1 MENKV
6 RELAD
11 KCIECGLCG
20 KSCPLLAEL
29 GESPGKVAARGATAW
44 EAFSCA
50 LCGSCEAVCPAG
62 LSPKDLFAAGRRAAV
77 AAGEFKVDDYRY
89 LFPDRENNLMN
100 VYRRSSG
107 IDYGDIAAKGEA
119 ASCFFPGCTL
129 MTYAPE
135 LTREVYARLRDGRGC
150 DGVIVECCGKPL
162 TQLGLPQRASAAAG
176 RLLASLGEHRVRE
189 LIVACPGC
197 YYELRPLLAD
207 TGIIL
212 RTVYEAI
219 EPPAAAATG
228 GLCTVH
234 DSCPDR
240 FEGIFGRQVRE
251 LLAGCGFST
260 VEMAHCKENTSCC
273 GSGGM
278 ISTFRPDFTAE
289 LVGRRLA
296 EARATGAGL
305 LVSYCVSCTAKF
317 AAAADG
323 IRADHALSLLLG
335 RRDDFAAAK
344 KRMAAMLEGPGGAEL
359 WARVMADDQER
370 SF

>member
-20 KSCPLLAEL
+20 RNCPLLAEL
-29 GESPGKVAARGATAW
+29 GESPGKAAARGATAC

-50 LCGSCEAVCPAG
+50 LCGGCEAVCPAG
-62 LSPKDLFAAGRRAAV
+62 LSPKELFVAGRRTAV
-77 AAGEFKVDDYRY
+77 AAGEFKVDDYRH
-89 LFPDRENNLMN
+89 LFPDRKNNLMN
-100 VYRRSSG
+100 VYRRFSG
-107 IDYGDIAAKGEA
+107 IDYEDIAVQGEA

-129 MTYAPE
+129 MTYAPG
-135 LTREVYARLRDGRGC
+135 LTREVYARLRDGCGC
-150 DGVIVECCGKPL
+150 DGTITECCSKPL
-162 TQLGLPQRASAAAG
+162 AQMGLPRRADDAAR
-176 RLLASLGEHRVRE
+176 RLVASLRAHRVRE

-197 YYELRPLLAD
+197 YYELRSLLSPA
-207 TGIIL
+207 GIML
-212 RTVYEAI
+212 RTVYEAL
-219 EPPAAAATG
+219 EPRTAAAEAG

-251 LLAGCGFST
+251 LLAKSGLSP
-260 VEMAHCKENTSCC
+260 VEMAHGKENTSCC

-278 ISTFRPDFTAE
+278 LSTFRPDFTDE
-289 LVGRRLA
+289 LVGWRMA

-305 LVSYCVSCTAKF
+305 LVSYCASCTAKL

-335 RRDDFAAAK
+335 RRDDFTAAK

-359 WARVMADDQER
+359 WARIMAD
-370 SF
+370 